1 MSQSENPPSN
11 TSTERTQCVNGCGFW
26 GSPQTKN
33 MCSKCYKEKHP
44 EEAAAQSQSAACPVV
59 SSSDDKAAANAK
71 DANDKSIDSESKE
84 ADAAALAK
92 EKEEAKPPR
101 KVQKKR
107 HRCWQCRKKMTL
119 AAQFECACG
128 YVFCSQHRYPDAHN
142 CDVDHKAKYKKTL
155 AKANQEVNFKKVA
168 DI

>member
-11 TSTERTQCVNGCGFW
+11 TSTERQQCVNGCGFW

-44 EEAAAQSQSAACPVV
+44 EEAAAATAACPVV
-59 SSSDDKAAANAK
+59 PSSDANAK
-71 DANDKSIDSESKE
+71 DAKSIDSESKE
-84 ADAAALAK
+84 ADAAALPALQNADA
-92 EKEEAKPPR
+92 EAKPKR
-101 KVQKKR
+101 KVQKKK
-107 HRCWQCRKKMTL
+107 HRCWMCRKKMTL
-119 AAQFECACG
+119 AAQFECQCG
-128 YVFCSQHRYPDAHN
+128 YTFCAQHRYPDAHD